1 MEFNCKRRK
10 ISEVN
15 TIEEQS
21 YDTREPHNNDIR
33 TITSM
38 LGHIQTNIESLND
51 KINMVGNIALS
62 NQTNINELI
71 KNSSQN
77 SRLNGRVSDF
87 IEKNNDLKNEIDE
100 IKHLTLTNV
109 NVLSETLAANNSAN
123 GGNNDGNNDGNQ
135 RINNGDAREVV
146 DAYNNYFC

>member
-1 MEFNCKRRK
+1 MYYLKELIINMEFNCKRRK

-62 NQTNINELI
+62 NQTNINEPSI
-71 KNSSQN
+71 
-77 SRLNGRVSDF
+77 
-87 IEKNNDLKNEIDE
+87 
-100 IKHLTLTNV
+100 
-109 NVLSETLAANNSAN
+109 
-123 GGNNDGNNDGNQ
+123 
-135 RINNGDAREVV
+135 
-146 DAYNNYFC
+146 

>member
-1 MEFNCKRRK
+1 METNFKRRK

-15 TIEEQS
+15 TIGEQL
-21 YDTREPHNNDIR
+21 YDTGQPNNNDIR

-38 LGHIQTNIESLND
+38 LSHIQTNIETLND

-77 SRLNGRVSDF
+77 SILNGRVSDF

-123 GGNNDGNNDGNQ
+123 GGNNDGNQ

>member
-1 MEFNCKRRK
+1 MELNFKRRK

-15 TIEEQS
+15 TIGEQL
-21 YDTREPHNNDIR
+21 YDTGQPHNNDIS

-38 LGHIQTNIESLND
+38 LSHIQTNIETLNE

-71 KNSSQN
+71 KSNSQN

-87 IEKNNDLKNEIDE
+87 IEKNDNLKNEIDE

-109 NVLSETLAANNSAN
+109 NVLSETLSANNNSN
-123 GGNNDGNNDGNQ
+123 GGNNCSNQ
-135 RINNGDAREVV
+135 GINNGDAREVV

>member
-1 MEFNCKRRK
+1 METNFKRRK

-15 TIEEQS
+15 TIEDDS
-21 YDTREPHNNDIR
+21 YNTRHPHNNDIS

-38 LGHIQTNIESLND
+38 LSHIQTNIETLNE

-71 KNSSQN
+71 KSNSQN
-77 SRLNGRVSDF
+77 SRLNGGVSDF
-87 IEKNNDLKNEIDE
+87 IEKNDNLKNEIDE
-100 IKHLTLTNV
+100 IKHLVLTNV
-109 NVLSETLAANNSAN
+109 NVLSETLAANNSN
-123 GGNNDGNNDGNQ
+123 NCGNCGNNCSNQ
-135 RINNGDAREVV
+135 GINNGDAREVV

>member
-135 RINNGDAREVV
+135 RINNGDAREVF

>member
-1 MEFNCKRRK
+1 MELNFKRRK

-15 TIEEQS
+15 TIGEQL
-21 YDTREPHNNDIR
+21 YDTGQPNNNDIR

-38 LGHIQTNIESLND
+38 LSHIQTNIETLNE

-71 KNSSQN
+71 KSNFQN
-77 SRLNGRVSDF
+77 SKLNSRVSDF
-87 IEKNNDLKNEIDE
+87 IEKNDNLKNEIDE

-109 NVLSETLAANNSAN
+109 NVLSETLAANNSN
-123 GGNNDGNNDGNQ
+123 NCGNCGNNCSNQ
-135 RINNGDAREVV
+135 GINNGDAREVV